1 MDREELKR
9 LYNTP
14 ANLRLKRIALYVIGV
29 TIAILISM
37 IFLVD
42 KVSWQL
48 WYFMRGCAEVLA
60 IIFVIIV
67 TVLVYRVNSAYIT
80 GNKRDKKCLICI

>member
-1 MDREELKR
+1 MDRKELKK

-14 ANLRLKRIALYVIGV
+14 ANLRLKRIALCVIGV
-29 TIAILISM
+29 AVAFLISM
-37 IFLVD
+37 IFLAD

-48 WYFMRGCAEVLA
+48 WYFMRGCAGALA

-67 TVLVYRVNSAYIT
+67 TILVYRVNRAYIS
-80 GNKRDKKCLICI
+80 GNRRDKK

>member
-1 MDREELKR
+1 
-9 LYNTP
+9 
-14 ANLRLKRIALYVIGV
+14 
-29 TIAILISM
+29 M

-48 WYFMRGCAEVLA
+48 WHFMRGCAGVLA

-67 TVLVYRVNSAYIT
+67 TALVYRVNRDYIT
-80 GNKRDKKCLICI
+80 GDRRDKK

>member
-14 ANLRLKRIALYVIGV
+14 ANLRLKRVALCVIGAA
-29 TIAILISM
+29 IAILISM
-37 IFLVD
+37 IFLMD

-48 WYFMRGCAEVLA
+48 WYFMRGCAGVLA

-67 TVLVYRVNSAYIT
+67 TALVYRVNRAYIT
-80 GNKRDKKCLICI
+80 GDRSNKN

>member
-1 MDREELKR
+1 MDREELRR

-14 ANLRLKRIALYVIGV
+14 ANLRLKRVALCVIGAA
-29 TIAILISM
+29 IAILISM
-37 IFLVD
+37 IFLMD

-48 WYFMRGCAEVLA
+48 WYFMRGCAGVLA

-67 TVLVYRVNSAYIT
+67 TALVYRVNRAYIT
-80 GNKRDKKCLICI
+80 GDRSNKN

>member
-1 MDREELKR
+1 MDELKR

-14 ANLRLKRIALYVIGV
+14 ENLRLKRIALCVIGAA
-29 TIAILISM
+29 IAILISM

-48 WYFMRGCAEVLA
+48 CYFMRGCAGVLA

-67 TVLVYRVNSAYIT
+67 TVLVYPVNREYIT
-80 GNKRDKKCLICI
+80 VDRRDKKCI

>member
-1 MDREELKR
+1 
-9 LYNTP
+9 
-14 ANLRLKRIALYVIGV
+14 
-29 TIAILISM
+29 M

-48 WYFMRGCAEVLA
+48 WYFMRGCAGVLA

-67 TVLVYRVNSAYIT
+67 TALVYRVNHDYIT
-80 GNKRDKKCLICI
+80 GDRRDKK

>member
-1 MDREELKR
+1 MDRKELKK

-14 ANLRLKRIALYVIGV
+14 VNLRLKRIALCVIGV
-29 TIAILISM
+29 AVAILISM

-48 WYFMRGCAEVLA
+48 WYFMRGCAGALA

-67 TVLVYRVNSAYIT
+67 TILVYRVNRAYIS
-80 GNKRDKKCLICI
+80 GDRRDKK